1 MNESYFK
8 YGEYVNL
15 VGDPQLYIVVCTKHV
30 SVPSG
35 FHGYQ
40 YQIQDELGEIY
51 RDSKNNSWVNQSSL
65 RKLHQASQ
73 YGYRELISKIKSG
86 ELKGEPL

>member
-30 SVPSG
+30 SVPNG
-35 FHGYQ
+35 THGYQ
-40 YQIQDELGEIY
+40 YQIQNEHGSLY
-51 RDSKNNSWVNQSSL
+51 REDGTPWINQSKL
-65 RKLHQASQ
+65 RKLHQP
-73 YGYRELISKIKSG
+73 GEMDFKTLMDHLKNDIIKRSDF
-86 ELKGEPL
+86 E